1 MRYTDIKLVEY
12 QDIRKAKEQI
22 IRTISGLDASNEQQA
37 EILDRI
43 WKVLNR
49 DDVGEKVTKAF
60 SATLADEKISKQER
74 NLIMRN
80 LTEILGNLSADYKSM
95 TAFLDKLEKGGVVN
109 INALSRPLSTFEQVF
124 DGDPVAIQAFRRL
137 ASYGSGKNQKGPG
150 EYALAMLSNQISL
163 KDGGGDLSIKGMGEV
178 ELKAS
183 VGTSGG
189 RLGHGGLAQKD
200 AKAALEKYHDNVP
213 ALKQHFEQGAKGMG
227 LAQFVQ
233 YLNTGLPARTPE
245 NKALRAQIALDLYSP
260 VFGEFA
266 GRIAK
271 AFEQE
276 DYQVIED
283 TMVKTNYD
291 HYLDKDYFDVLL
303 LCSFGGGKFAAV
315 KSGDDLVNLRKAGQ
329 LNAFSI
335 AAVPTNAGMREIF
348 AQMSL
353 SRAKV

>member
-1 MRYTDIKLVEY
+1 MRYKDFRIVEY
-12 QDIRKAKEQI
+12 TDLNQAKQQI
-22 IRTISGLDASNEQQA
+22 IKTISGLDARNEQQA

-43 WKVLNR
+43 WKVINR
-49 DDVGEKVTKAF
+49 DDVSQKVNTAF
-60 SATLADEKISKQER
+60 ATTLADEKISKQER
-74 NLIMRN
+74 VLIMRN
-80 LTEILGNLSADYKSM
+80 LTEILGNLSTDYASM
-95 TAFLDKLEKGGVVN
+95 IKFLDKLEKGGVVN
-109 INALSRPLSTFEQVF
+109 INALSRPLSSFEQVF
-124 DGDPVAIQAFRRL
+124 DSDPVAIKAFTRL
-137 ASYGSGKNQKGPG
+137 AGYGAGKNQKGPG
-150 EYALAMLSNQISL
+150 EYALAMLSNKISL
-163 KDGGGDLSIKGMGEV
+163 KDGGGDLNIEGIGEV
-178 ELKAS
+178 ELKAA
-183 VGTSGG
+183 VGSSGG

-213 ALKQHFEQGAKGMG
+213 ALLQHFEQGAKGMG
-227 LAQFVQ
+227 LGQFVQ
-233 YLNTGLPARTPE
+233 YLNQGLPARSPE
-245 NKALRAQIALDLYSP
+245 NQSLRAQIALDLYTP

-266 GRIAK
+266 KTIAK

-303 LCSFGGGKFAAV
+303 LCSFGSGKFAAV
-315 KSGDDLVNLRKAGQ
+315 KSGDDLVNLRRSGH

-353 SRAKV
+353 SRAKI

>member
-1 MRYTDIKLVEY
+1 MRYSDFKLVEY
-12 QDIRKAKEQI
+12 TNINQAKQEI
-22 IRTISGLDASNEQQA
+22 IRTVSGLDARNEQQA
-37 EILDRI
+37 EILDRV

-49 DDVGEKVTKAF
+49 DDVGEKVNTAF
-60 SATLADEKISKQER
+60 ATTLADEKISNQER

-95 TAFLDKLEKGGVVN
+95 IAFLDKMEKGGVVN
-109 INALSRPLSTFEQVF
+109 IGALSQPLSTFEQVF
-124 DGDPVAIQAFRRL
+124 DGDPVAIKAFNRL
-137 ASYGSGKNQKGPG
+137 AGFGAGKNQKGPG
-150 EYALAMLSNQISL
+150 EYALAMLSNEISL
-163 KDGGGDLSIKGMGEV
+163 KAGGGDLSIKGMGEV
-178 ELKAS
+178 ELKAAIGS
-183 VGTSGG
+183 SGG

-213 ALKQHFEQGAKGMG
+213 ALLQHFEQGAKGMG
-227 LAQFVQ
+227 LGQFVQ
-233 YLNTGLPARTPE
+233 YLNSGLPARSPE

-260 VFGEFA
+260 VFGDFA
-266 GRIAK
+266 QPIAK

-283 TMVKTNYD
+283 TMVKANYD

-315 KSGDDLVNLRKAGQ
+315 KSGDDLINLRKAGQ

-353 SRAKV
+353 SRAKI

>member
-43 WKVLNR
+43 WKLLNS
-49 DDVGEKVTKAF
+49 DDVSDKVTKAF

-124 DGDPVAIQAFRRL
+124 DGDLVAIQAFKRL
-137 ASYGSGKNQKGPG
+137 ANYGAGKNQKGPG

-163 KDGGGDLSIKGMGEV
+163 KAGGGDLSIKGMGEV

-183 VGTSGG
+183 IGTRGG

-200 AKAALEKYHDNVP
+200 AKAALEKYHDNIP
-213 ALKQHFEQGAKGMG
+213 ALKQHFEQGAEGMG

-233 YLNTGLPARTPE
+233 YLNAGLPARTPE
-245 NKALRAQIALDLYSP
+245 NKSLRAQIALDLYSP

-276 DYQVIED
+276 DYQFIED
-283 TMVKTNYD
+283 TMVKVNYD

-303 LCSFGGGKFAAV
+303 LCSFAGGKFATV

-335 AAVPTNAGMREIF
+335 SAVPTNAGMREIF
-348 AQMSL
+348 AQMNL
-353 SRAKV
+353 SKAKV